1 MWAVLGHTTMTYK
14 FEVLQGAARGSIT
27 VSVQPPP
34 GPLLIVK
41 FTSHDLRARE
51 S

>member
-14 FEVLQGAARGSIT
+14 FGDVQGAGRGSIT
-27 VSVQPPP
+27 VSAQPPP
-34 GPLLIVK
+34 GPLLTVK